1 MPKRVAQVLR
11 LARPS
16 VRQALPGL
24 AAGVLSAGSAVALLA
39 TSAWLITRAA
49 EQVPIMWLGL
59 AIVGVRAFALSR
71 AVFRYLE
78 RLASHD
84 AAFRALGRVRA
95 HVFDR
100 IVPAAPAAL
109 GERGQGEL
117 LSRLVRD
124 VDALQDYPLRLL
136 QPVIVSGVVV
146 ASGIGLLAWF
156 SPTAAGAVALCAILA
171 VGLGWWLSAA
181 MAASSDRA
189 LAPLRGELQEAMLG
203 YIQRLDV
210 LLAFDAVNSEAD
222 RIEVLSAHLQRAERR
237 SALSVGLVS
246 GLILLLGGAASV
258 AALVLGIPE
267 MALGSITGPELA
279 LLTLTPMAIFEI
291 LAQVVIAGGIWRRV
305 RTAAQRVVD
314 VVPEP
319 LPDAVPFETERVT
332 EADLAAEAAQ
342 DRRVD
347 TLEVADLAARWPGRE
362 DTAVR
367 GLSVRLTPGD
377 CLLLTGPS
385 GSGKSTLAAVLTR
398 LLEYEGEYRIN
409 GVEARTLPA
418 RQVRNLIG
426 LSQQRP
432 HLFDASLR
440 NNLNFAHE
448 AADDAALWQVLARVG
463 LAEWVRERG
472 GLDMELGEYGAL
484 VSGGQAQRIALARVL
499 LADFPVVVLDEPTAN
514 VQPELSQTLLEDILS
529 AAKAAQRIVI
539 VISHEPVDA
548 RLITQRLDLLHAA
561 THSR

>member
-222 RIEVLSAHLQRAERR
+222 RIEGLSAHLQRAERR

-279 LLTLTPMAIFEI
+279 LLTLTPMAIFEV

-305 RTAAQRVVD
+305 RTAAQRVVE

-319 LPDAVPFETERVT
+319 LPDVVPSEPERVT

-367 GLSVRLTPGD
+367 GLSFRLTPGD

-432 HLFDASLR
+432 HLFGASLR
-440 NNLNFAHE
+440 SNLNFANE

-514 VQPELSQTLLEDILS
+514 VQPELSETLLEDILS

-548 RLITQRLDLLHAA
+548 RLITQRLDLLDAA